1 MMDLALESNVSGHL
15 RTGRY
20 SQRERPAATLP
31 SRLLGSRYGAESR
44 FRVCWEP
51 ILATAAAATLARLVQ
66 DD

>member
-1 MMDLALESNVSGHL
+1 MEVTMDGCVSGHL

-51 ILATAAAATLARLVQ
+51 ILATAAAATLARLVR

>member
-1 MMDLALESNVSGHL
+1 MDVAIDSNVRGHL

-20 SQRERPAATLP
+20 SQRERPAVTLP

-44 FRVCWEP
+44 FRLCWEP
-51 ILATAAAATLARLVQ
+51 ILATASAATLARLVQ

>member
-1 MMDLALESNVSGHL
+1 MEDAFDTSVSDHL

-20 SQRERPAATLP
+20 SQRERPAGTLP
-31 SRLLGSRYGAESR
+31 TRLLGSRYGVESR
-44 FRVCWEP
+44 FHVSWEP